1 MDERNQKYTT
11 YGLGET
17 MDQYKLEDLMDST
30 KEEVEKAA
38 IDNLLPTVVQEAGSF
53 LFDKG
58 VGMLACE
65 IVGSVI
71 PVANNVWLSFK
82 QHRLERN
89 VSNTLKLIQSKQ
101 SELENRIND
110 LFENNP
116 AFITQITEALLDNI
130 VDEIQEK
137 MVEYNVNGY
146 INLLKVEH
154 TNIDLGLMFFKTM
167 SQLNDL
173 DIRILKVY
181 SNLGTD
187 GESIVSICNELNLE
201 QNQIRFIKEKLERF
215 GLLQSRNEE
224 LNDDNLDK
232 IVKYLD
238 KVKKENRKRN
248 PNDVKVPSLKR
259 VSVSD
264 SYRITSLG
272 RHYLTMIE

>member
-1 MDERNQKYTT
+1 
-11 YGLGET
+11 
-17 MDQYKLEDLMDST
+17 MDQYKLKDLMDST

-58 VGMLACE
+58 VGMLASE
-65 IVGSVI
+65 IVGSVL
-71 PVANNVWLSFK
+71 PVANNVLLSYK

-89 VSNTLKLIQSKQ
+89 VLNALKNIQTRQ
-101 SELENRIND
+101 TELEYRMSN

-116 AFITQITEALLDNI
+116 LYTRQITEALLDNI

-137 MVEYNVNGY
+137 LVEYNVNGY
-146 INLLKVEH
+146 INLLKSDH

-224 LNDDNLDK
+224 LNDENCK
-232 IVKYLD
+232 I
-238 KVKKENRKRN
+238 
-248 PNDVKVPSLKR
+248 
-259 VSVSD
+259 
-264 SYRITSLG
+264 LG
-272 RHYLTMIE
+272 

>member
-1 MDERNQKYTT
+1 MDR
-11 YGLGET
+11 
-17 MDQYKLEDLMDST
+17 YKLKDLIDAT
-30 KEEVEKAA
+30 KEEVGKEVVEK
-38 IDNLLPTVVQEAGSF
+38 LLPAIVQEAGSF

-65 IVGSVI
+65 MVGSVV
-71 PVANNVWLSFK
+71 PVANNVLLSYK

-89 VSNTLKLIQSKQ
+89 VLNALNIVQNRQTEIEYKMNEL
-101 SELENRIND
+101 LENNR
-110 LFENNP
+110 
-116 AFITQITEALLDNI
+116 AFITQVTEALLDNI

-146 INLLKVEH
+146 INLLKSDH

-181 SNLGTD
+181 SNLKTD

-201 QNQIRFIKEKLERF
+201 LNQIQFIKQKLERF

-224 LNDDNLDK
+224 MNENNLDA
-232 IVKYLD
+232 IVKYLE

-248 PNDVKVPSLKR
+248 PDDIKVPSLKR
-259 VSVSD
+259 VNASD

-272 RHYLTMIE
+272 RHYLTMIG

>member
-1 MDERNQKYTT
+1 M
-11 YGLGET
+11 
-17 MDQYKLEDLMDST
+17 
-30 KEEVEKAA
+30 
-38 IDNLLPTVVQEAGSF
+38 
-53 LFDKG
+53 
-58 VGMLACE
+58 
-65 IVGSVI
+65 
-71 PVANNVWLSFK
+71 
-82 QHRLERN
+82 
-89 VSNTLKLIQSKQ
+89 
-101 SELENRIND
+101 ELENRIND

-238 KVKKENRKRN
+238 KV
-248 PNDVKVPSLKR
+248 
-259 VSVSD
+259 
-264 SYRITSLG
+264 
-272 RHYLTMIE
+272 

>member
-1 MDERNQKYTT
+1 MDR
-11 YGLGET
+11 
-17 MDQYKLEDLMDST
+17 YKLKDLIDAT
-30 KEEVEKAA
+30 KEEVGKEVVEK
-38 IDNLLPTVVQEAGSF
+38 LLPAVVQEAGSF

-65 IVGSVI
+65 MVGSVV
-71 PVANNVWLSFK
+71 PVANNVLLSYK

-89 VSNTLKLIQSKQ
+89 VLNALNIVQNRQTEIEYKMNEL
-101 SELENRIND
+101 LENNR
-110 LFENNP
+110 
-116 AFITQITEALLDNI
+116 AFITQVTEALLDNI

-146 INLLKVEH
+146 INLLKSDH

-181 SNLGTD
+181 SNLKTD

-201 QNQIRFIKEKLERF
+201 LNQIQFIKQKLERF

-224 LNDDNLDK
+224 MNENNLDA
-232 IVKYLD
+232 IVKYLE

-248 PNDVKVPSLKR
+248 PDDIKVPSLKR
-259 VSVSD
+259 VNASD

-272 RHYLTMIE
+272 RHYLTMIG

>member
-1 MDERNQKYTT
+1 
-11 YGLGET
+11 
-17 MDQYKLEDLMDST
+17 MDQYKLKDLMDAT
-30 KEEVEKAA
+30 KEEVEKEVVE
-38 IDNLLPTVVQEAGSF
+38 NLLPAVIQEAGSF

-65 IVGSVI
+65 IVSSVV
-71 PVANNVWLSFK
+71 PVANNVLLSYK

-89 VSNTLKLIQSKQ
+89 VLNALNIIQSRQ
-101 SELENRIND
+101 TELEYRMSN

-116 AFITQITEALLDNI
+116 VFIEQITEALLDNI
-130 VDEIQEK
+130 VDEIQERV
-137 MVEYNVNGY
+137 VEYNVNGY
-146 INLLKVEH
+146 INLLKSDH

-181 SNLGTD
+181 SNLGND

-201 QNQIRFIKEKLERF
+201 LNQIQFIKEKLERF

-224 LNDDNLDK
+224 MNDDNLDK
-232 IVKYLD
+232 IVKYLE
-238 KVKKENRKRN
+238 KVKKENRKKN
-248 PNDVKVPSLKR
+248 PNDVKVPNLKK
-259 VSVSD
+259 VNGTD

-272 RHYLTMIE
+272 RHYLTMIG